1 SPTRRSTDLIPM
13 DLAPALPCA
22 EKVEPG
28 LADAPDALVAAR
40 SLLDPRD
47 RLVERGLVPRPGVG
61 LEPVGGH
68 LAHPRME
75 HRLVRVDR
83 DRTEQSPIRPDRGVG
98 PGHCVKVAPDLDVPR
113 DTDALRTVR
122 SEERR

>member
-1 SPTRRSTDLIPM
+1 VELFRERDGRAEGLAL
-13 DLAPALPCA
+13 DLASALPCA
-22 EKVEPG
+22 EEVEPG

-40 SLLDPRD
+40 NLLDPRD

-61 LEPVGGH
+61 LEAVGRH

-83 DRTEQSPIRPDRGVG
+83 DRAEQSATRPGCG
-98 PGHCVKVAPDLDVPR
+98 
-113 DTDALRTVR
+113 
-122 SEERR
+122 